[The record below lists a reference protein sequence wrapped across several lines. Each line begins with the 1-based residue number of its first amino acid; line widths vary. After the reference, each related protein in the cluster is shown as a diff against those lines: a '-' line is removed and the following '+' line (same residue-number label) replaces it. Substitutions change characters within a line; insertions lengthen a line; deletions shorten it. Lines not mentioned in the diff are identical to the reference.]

1 MPLAWVDENELVPEY
16 LLSNTLFLMLKRN
29 KAIKGYIGR
38 LCNNNKQRITNFFSN
53 PLANLCFLVV
63 YQDEDKVKLS
73 TFLEDFRK
81 ILIQQKEMLSFSEQ
95 MPLCDIPS
103 LRKSQC
109 EAARVL
115 PFQTAVEAISY
126 KLGQFS
132 KADDVRGK

>member
-1 MPLAWVDENELVPEY
+1 ML
-16 LLSNTLFLMLKRN
+16 LKRN
-29 KAIKGYIGR
+29 KSIKGYIGR
-38 LCNNNKQRITNFFSN
+38 LCNNNKKRITNFFSN

-63 YQDEDKVKLS
+63 YQDDDKVKLS

-81 ILIQQKEMLSFSEQ
+81 ILIQQKEMLDFPEK

-115 PFQTAVEAISY
+115 PFQTAVEAVSY
-126 KLGQFS
+126 KLGQFF
-132 KADDVRGK
+132 KANDVRGKKFALLLLLL